1 MNFTLNQ
8 GWYEQAVRGVFAMGE
23 NYGRTESKA
32 GKSHGRVR
40 FRSTRP
46 GLMHMGNARGG
57 VLGDRLS
64 SVLDWSGNDV
74 TREFYI
80 NDAGNQV
87 DKFAHSVEGR
97 YIQEIRGEDAIE
109 FDASWYQGD
118 DIKALAHDLGRA
130 VRRQPARKDPG
141 GALCRYRGLRSAD
154 QHCPHGA
161 RPQALQDQLR
171 RMVP

>member
-1 MNFTLNQ
+1 
-8 GWYEQAVRGVFAMGE
+8 
-23 NYGRTESKA
+23 
-32 GKSHGRVR
+32 
-40 FRSTRP
+40 
-46 GLMHMGNARGG
+46 MHMGNARGG
-57 VLGDRLS
+57 VLGDCLS

-118 DIKALAHDLGRA
+118 DIKALAHDLVEQYGDSLLEKTPEERFAIIEATVCRPTLPAWSATSSATRSTTTYGSVSPLCTRA
-130 VRRQPARKDPG
+130 ATFRRPST
-141 GALCRYRGLRSAD
+141 C
-154 QHCPHGA
+154 
-161 RPQALQDQLR
+161 
-171 RMVP
+171 